1 MSKVKALA
9 ERLLVELRPF
19 SRKIKIAG
27 SIRRRV
33 SDPRDIDILI
43 IPRNKLGVYQTLN
56 RGERRNVTSHGQKK
70 IDAVV
75 EGVQVNIVF
84 TTDNEWA
91 PALMYFT
98 GPKGANIWNRKL
110 ASNKGLKLNQE
121 GLFDLKTGKRIHTPT
136 EKSIYDKLGKTYRR
150 PDARGKAR

>member
-1 MSKVKALA
+1 MSRIKALA

-33 SDPRDIDILI
+33 PDPRDIDILI
-43 IPRNKLGVYQTLN
+43 IPKNRVGIFQTLE
-56 RGERRNVTSHGQKK
+56 RGERRKVVSHGQKK
-70 IDAVV
+70 IDAVI
-75 EGVQVNIVF
+75 EGVQVNIVL
-84 TTDNEWA
+84 TTEAEWA

-110 ASNKGLKLNQE
+110 ANSKGFKLNQE
-121 GLFDLKTGKRIHTPT
+121 GLFELNTGKRVITPT

-150 PDARGKAR
+150 PDARGTAR